1 MATTG
6 TKVPSIFNIPS
17 NLSPELKQFAE
28 SIKEAVE
35 VRLGRRGDPK
45 DRSVTLRELIDSG
58 LAKELLDNPF
68 DPNAGAGVTDF
79 APAVIISSIIPPTP
93 TGFSASAAYSSFILS
108 WDSPQFNGLAYTEI
122 WRHTSDD
129 VPSATRVDTTRATIW
144 SEEVGYA
151 QTYFY
156 WIRHVTTS
164 DVLGPFSSSDTGTTA
179 ADIGAVMTTL
189 SETLA
194 GLPGYSVLTDADT
207 AHGTNITAIQND
219 AGAAYVL
226 QVNSGDGEVAG
237 MVIES
242 SAYGAADNSG
252 SAIQFRAD
260 KFAIWNATGSD
271 AGSGAVAPF
280 IVDSGTVYID
290 TVRIKDASIA
300 AAKIGTVNAD
310 TITTGTL
317 AAARIAAASL
327 DANKITVNTLNVA
340 GLAVDGFMGAVL
352 SAQGSKTFTNTAS
365 SGGSTSYHS
374 PEPVTDAITLTI
386 PPTATAATK
395 SFLIR
400 LSAVPYGTINTAQAV
415 YSHISSTV
423 TTLTGYLVGT
433 LNRIGVQ
440 IGFATSS
447 GLAWNASPFYESSTL
462 QAAYAIALD
471 FSIQAIPITIAHKF
485 SVTTATDGNTVVYW
499 TARGSVTGIDWK
511 ELTRKQLQIWGAKYT
526 ELRLNKPNYDIFI
539 CDKAIN
545 SRDFF
550 ND

>member
-28 SIKEAVE
+28 SVKEAVE

-156 WIRHVTTS
+156 WVRHVTTS

-179 ADIGAVMTTL
+179 VDIGAVMTTL

-207 AHGTNITAIQND
+207 AHGVNITNIQND

-226 QVNSGDGEVAG
+226 QVNSGDGEVGG

-271 AGSGAVAPF
+271 AGASSVAPF
-280 IVDSGTVYID
+280 IVDSGVVYID
-290 TVRIKDASIA
+290 MARIKDAAITN
-300 AAKIGTVNAD
+300 AKIGDLNAGK
-310 TITTGTL
+310 INAGTL
-317 AAARIAAASL
+317 AAARIAADSL

-340 GLAVDGFMGAVL
+340 GIAIDGTMGRVVYAEANKYDFTYNSTAYTNFATDYAAGREKALLA
-352 SAQGSKTFTNTAS
+352 
-365 SGGSTSYHS
+365 S
-374 PEPVTDAITLTI
+374 PLTLTI
-386 PPTATAATK
+386 PPTATAVAK
-395 SFLIR
+395 SFLVTGFYKPVGQETISPGSA
-400 LSAVPYGTINTAQAV
+400 LLVTLAVSSSSNPATSASWTHTEAYVLTIDLHAVPLQLGFDVTTSTSATINRYIHMYGWLFGVTGEG
-415 YSHISSTV
+415 YTGSNDPSTGN
-423 TTLTGYLVGT
+423 L
-433 LNRIGVQ
+433 
-440 IGFATSS
+440 GF
-447 GLAWNASPFYESSTL
+447 
-462 QAAYAIALD
+462 IA
-471 FSIQAIPITIAHKF
+471 
-485 SVTTATDGNTVVYW
+485 N
-499 TARGSVTGIDWK
+499 GSVTG
-511 ELTRKQLQIWGAKYT
+511 LFR
-526 ELRLNKPNYDIFI
+526 
-539 CDKAIN
+539 
-545 SRDFF
+545 
-550 ND
+550 